1 MKNRIL
7 GILLFILNLSRV
19 CAQPE
24 IPFFQTDSTRNTW
37 LQFSLEQD
45 LLNIGV
51 ESAKEASLSTIT
63 QTTETSF
70 FSPFSVSVIS
80 QAELLR
86 AGITTV
92 PEALRLAAGFIVR
105 QKTNGV
111 FGVQNRNHVLPEQP
125 FLEDYDS
132 PNFLLL
138 IDNMP
143 MNQYFIGQIF
153 WEALPISLQDIE
165 RIEINR
171 SPASILYGQNATASI
186 HIITQKADEK
196 QVRVHSQVQTGSF
209 ESYQAHLSAKWGI
222 NEKLSIRLS
231 GSYRTNN
238 RFEQNYYLL
247 NLGRTTSS
255 DSLLFFENNVT
266 QTHLFTQSAQ
276 QSYQISTKINY
287 QFSDK
292 TNLQAAVFTQNSQI
306 QAVLHDAG
314 NFAQNT
320 RQVQQNLLNI
330 NFKSPNW
337 VFNFNYLFGNQN
349 LAKGYNGFQ
358 FDQNNINGRAYYQ
371 IDRQNWRLMTGMAY
385 QQHSFNDSKFL
396 NAVDTASFS
405 NSLEQKVDLR
415 NAGIFAQ
422 IDWQI
427 NNRFRFLG
435 GFRND
440 FYLGLNRND
449 LNFSLALTYR
459 LRENWLL
466 RGNYGSSN
474 MNFSLND
481 LYGKQKQNFTD
492 LRDPILQIRRENI
505 PNTSLILPKNHVFEF
520 GLRTVLFRNWQFDL
534 ETFYLIS
541 QKVFQNRLELTNKQ
555 VLNISRT
562 NSTEF
567 FTNRGLTL
575 SLAFRNQ
582 NVQVKAFGTY
592 QNNTNRGFSQNP
604 NFVSGL
610 DFNYSIL
617 FGKINANALFYHM
630 SPQNLPNFYG
640 SPVAIEAK
648 NIINTKIS
656 YKFWKEQIFYFSA
669 QNLLSQTQAEFIFG
683 ETNPTN
689 YQVGLLFSY

>member
-7 GILLFILNLSRV
+7 GILLFTLSLSRV

-51 ESAKEASLSTIT
+51 ENAKETNLSTIT
-63 QTTETSF
+63 QTAESSF
-70 FSPFSVSVIS
+70 FSPFSVSVLS
-80 QAELLR
+80 QADLLR

-111 FGVQNRNHVLPEQP
+111 FGVQNHHHLLPDQA
-125 FLEDYDS
+125 FLEDYDN

-143 MNQYFIGQIF
+143 MNQYFVGQIF
-153 WEALPISLQDIE
+153 WEALPISLQDVE

-196 QVRVHSQVQTGSF
+196 QVRVSSQVQAGSF
-209 ESYQAHLSAKWGI
+209 ESYQAHLSAKWGVTD
-222 NEKLSIRLS
+222 KLSIRLS
-231 GSYRTNN
+231 GNYRTNN
-238 RFEQNYYLL
+238 RFEQHYYLL
-247 NLGRTTSS
+247 GLGRNTSS
-255 DSLLFFENNVT
+255 DSLLFFENNVA

-287 QFSDK
+287 QFSEK

-358 FDQNNINGRAYYQ
+358 FDQNSLNGRAYYQ
-371 IDRQNWRLMTGMAY
+371 IDRQNWRLMTGISY
-385 QQHSFNDSKFL
+385 QQHGFNESKFL
-396 NAVDTASFS
+396 NPANTALS
-405 NSLEQKVDLR
+405 NSLEQKANLR
-415 NAGIFAQ
+415 HAGIFAQ
-422 IDWQI
+422 ADWQI
-427 NNRFRFLG
+427 NSRFRVVG
-435 GFRND
+435 GFRNE

-449 LNFSLALTYR
+449 LNFSFALTYR
-459 LRENWLL
+459 LRENWLF
-466 RGNYGSSN
+466 RANYGSSSL
-474 MNFSLND
+474 NFSLHD
-481 LYGKQKQNFTD
+481 LYAKQTQNSAD
-492 LRDPILQIRRENI
+492 LRNPLLLISRENI
-505 PNTSLILPKNHVFEF
+505 PNKSLILPKNHVFEF

-534 ETFYLIS
+534 EAFYLIS
-541 QKVFQNRLELTNKQ
+541 QNAFQNNLTFENAQNLKITRTNASEVFTNK
-555 VLNISRT
+555 
-562 NSTEF
+562 
-567 FTNRGLTL
+567 GLTL
-575 SLAFRNQ
+575 SLIYRNQ
-582 NVQVKAFGTY
+582 NAQIRAFGTY
-592 QNNTNRGFSQNP
+592 QNNANLGFSQNP

-610 DFNYSIL
+610 DLNYSIL

-630 SPQNLPNFYG
+630 SPQNLPNFYT
-640 SPVAIEAK
+640 SPVVIQAQ
-648 NIINTKIS
+648 NIVNTKVS
-656 YKFWKEQIFYFSA
+656 YKFLKEQIFYFSA

-683 ETNPTN
+683 EINPTN
-689 YQVGLLFSY
+689 YQVGLLLSY